1 MSNIKNIKKNKEA
14 ILTGEIGA
22 LLHDIGKLNPCF
34 IGTNSIENIP
44 QRFHHANIDGFLKT
58 ELISLLKAFEEQ
70 KIKGESIRIYNIIT
84 EHHKKDNILQGC
96 DRKDSADDKGI
107 VRKKQTL
114 KNTIISSPFGY
125 PKEKV
130 DLNCLQKSFDDL
142 QNILIKLLKDYISG
156 MVDLSYFRR
165 TLMKELQVFFS
176 HGLGET
182 RIPSNDV
189 TLWDHS
195 YSTASRFK
203 SLLVAKLYGAD
214 TKDPELRIF
223 GIFWNGIEFI
233 NKGRKIAEIK
243 ARKEIIERIKEK
255 LKGKFEDEIPVG
267 NSIYEDINGIC
278 FTFPEFER
286 AEELANQCAKEACE
300 IVLEE
305 SENELWPFFTLS
317 KPSKTLT
324 VLASELKF
332 ASSRGAYPKI
342 TPALFIDKKQKKII
356 ADNPEMPTPQE
367 GEDICPL
374 CRLRAKPIEKER
386 CEICSERIQGR
397 LANWSNKKENTIWI
411 DEVADKNNR
420 IALIALNFDLD
431 KWFDGTMVGTIYS
444 QTYKDWKGSKKWNKA
459 NNVLRDSIEPNRES
473 VYRIVDDILND
484 RNSNEDRA
492 KLLDTFFEEGIGLNK
507 DSLETH
513 LQNIEENIGAD
524 LNKENLATYLFTQN
538 PSPAR
543 LYRIWKETEEFFDL
557 VINEITD
564 KIYAY
569 RWKRIGFSIDIPEL
583 KSRLKKEYKDIKNLE
598 KSSLIIKISGLDPET
613 LLVFHD
619 RNGKFYTIESLEKFK
634 FNNKTGEEAV
644 KEALKQG
651 IKHLALEDEPEKNL
665 IDVGKTI
672 KTEKNLYFE
681 KYYPL
686 IEINRSP
693 LSLRFIVPALDSV
706 KIIEMIAE
714 LYNERFK
721 KVLGKLPLNL
731 RLLVAKRKFPLYIL
745 LEAEKRMLKD
755 EEFKKQTPMDP
766 WWSVERLDEHY
777 SFYPTKKID
786 GKKYTLDD
794 LSPLSRGKTFY
805 LYPGYFDFELL
816 SVTTDRY
823 KIYYEGKNRGHE
835 DHRLFSGRPL
845 YFHQIPQIL
854 ELWGILSSNLSNSQI
869 NFIEKA
875 LTSKLREWKNV
886 KDENKENTFRIF
898 AETTLKD
905 AFGRKWDGLREETR
919 FFLISSSLNMLL
931 LDTINL
937 FTHVT
942 GVPEDE

>member
-1 MSNIKNIKKNKEA
+1 MSNIKNIRKRRKEV
-14 ILTGEIGA
+14 LLGEIGA
-22 LLHDIGKLNPCF
+22 LLHDIGKLHPNF
-34 IGTNSIENIP
+34 IGTNSIEKMP
-44 QRFHHANIDGFLKT
+44 PRFFHANIDDFLKT
-58 ELISLLKAFEEQ
+58 ELISALKAFEDLE
-70 KIKGESIRIYNIIT
+70 INVEPIRIYNIIS
-84 EHHKKDNILQGC
+84 EHHRNNVLQGC

-107 VRKKQTL
+107 VRRKQSITD
-114 KNTIISSPFGY
+114 TVISSPFGY
-125 PKEKV
+125 PKEKIH
-130 DLNCLQKSFDDL
+130 LNCLQKEFDDL
-142 QNILIKLLKDYISG
+142 QTILVRLFKYYISG
-156 MVDLSYFRR
+156 VVNLSLFRR
-165 TLMKELQVFFS
+165 MLMKEAQVFFS

-816 SVTTDRY
+816 SATTDRY

>member
-1 MSNIKNIKKNKEA
+1 MSNIKNIRKRRKEV
-14 ILTGEIGA
+14 LLGEIGA
-22 LLHDIGKLNPCF
+22 LLHDIGKLHPNF
-34 IGTNSIENIP
+34 IGTNSIEKMP
-44 QRFHHANIDGFLKT
+44 PRFFHANIDDFLKT
-58 ELISLLKAFEEQ
+58 ELISALKAFEDLE
-70 KIKGESIRIYNIIT
+70 INVEPIRIYNIIS
-84 EHHKKDNILQGC
+84 EHHRNNVLQGC

-107 VRKKQTL
+107 VRRKQSITD
-114 KNTIISSPFGY
+114 TVISSPFGY
-125 PKEKV
+125 PKEKIH
-130 DLNCLQKSFDDL
+130 LNCLQKEFDDL
-142 QNILIKLLKDYISG
+142 QTILVRLFKYYISG
-156 MVDLSYFRR
+156 VVNLSLFRR
-165 TLMKELQVFFS
+165 MLMKEVQVFFS

-278 FTFPEFER
+278 FTFPEFDR
-286 AEELANQCAKEACE
+286 AEELANQCAKEALK
-300 IVLEE
+300 IFLEE

-816 SVTTDRY
+816 SATTDRY

>member
-22 LLHDIGKLNPCF
+22 LLHDIGKLHPCF

-44 QRFHHANIDGFLKT
+44 QRFHHANLDGFLKI

-70 KIKGESIRIYNIIT
+70 KIEGKSIRIYNIIT
-84 EHHKKDNILQGC
+84 EHHKRDNILQGC

-142 QNILIKLLKDYISG
+142 QTILIKLLKDYISE
-156 MVDLSYFRR
+156 MVDLNYFRR

-203 SLLVAKLYGAD
+203 SLLVAKLCGAD

-255 LKGKFEDEIPVG
+255 LKGKFEDETPVG
-267 NSIYEDINGIC
+267 NSIYGDINGIC
-278 FTFPEFER
+278 FTFPEFDR
-286 AEELANQCAKEACE
+286 AKELANQCAKEALKM
-300 IVLEE
+300 VLEE
-305 SENELWPFFTLS
+305 SGNELWPFFTLS

-332 ASSRGAYPKI
+332 ASSRVAYPKI

-386 CEICSERIQGR
+386 CEICRERIQGR

-444 QTYKDWKGSKKWNKA
+444 QTYKDWKGSKKWNKV
-459 NNVLRDSIEPNRES
+459 NNVLRDSTEPNRES

-492 KLLDTFFEEGIGLNK
+492 RLLDTFFEEGIGLNK

-651 IKHLALEDEPEKNL
+651 IKHLASEDEPEKNL

-672 KTEKNLYFE
+672 KTEENLYFE

-706 KIIEMIAE
+706 KIMEMIAD
-714 LYNERFK
+714 LYNKRFE

-731 RLLVAKRKFPLYIL
+731 KLLVAKRKFPLYIL
-745 LEAEKRMLKD
+745 LDAEKRMLEG
-755 EEFKKQTPMDP
+755 EEFKKQTRMDP

-777 SFYPTKKID
+777 NFYPIKPAN
-786 GKKYTLDD
+786 GEKYTLDD
-794 LSPLSRGKTFY
+794 LSPLSRGKIFY

-816 SVTTDRY
+816 SATTDRY

-845 YFHQIPQIL
+845 YLHQIPQIL
-854 ELWGILSSNLSNSQI
+854 ELWDILSSNLSNSQI

-886 KDENKENTFRIF
+886 KDGNKENTFRIF

-942 GVPEDE
+942 GCLKDE

>member
-777 SFYPTKKID
+777 SFYPTK
-786 GKKYTLDD
+786 
-794 LSPLSRGKTFY
+794 R
-805 LYPGYFDFELL
+805 
-816 SVTTDRY
+816 
-823 KIYYEGKNRGHE
+823 
-835 DHRLFSGRPL
+835 
-845 YFHQIPQIL
+845 
-854 ELWGILSSNLSNSQI
+854 
-869 NFIEKA
+869 
-875 LTSKLREWKNV
+875 
-886 KDENKENTFRIF
+886 
-898 AETTLKD
+898 
-905 AFGRKWDGLREETR
+905 
-919 FFLISSSLNMLL
+919 
-931 LDTINL
+931 
-937 FTHVT
+937 
-942 GVPEDE
+942 

>member
-1 MSNIKNIKKNKEA
+1 
-14 ILTGEIGA
+14 
-22 LLHDIGKLNPCF
+22 
-34 IGTNSIENIP
+34 
-44 QRFHHANIDGFLKT
+44 
-58 ELISLLKAFEEQ
+58 
-70 KIKGESIRIYNIIT
+70 
-84 EHHKKDNILQGC
+84 
-96 DRKDSADDKGI
+96 
-107 VRKKQTL
+107 
-114 KNTIISSPFGY
+114 
-125 PKEKV
+125 
-130 DLNCLQKSFDDL
+130 
-142 QNILIKLLKDYISG
+142 
-156 MVDLSYFRR
+156 
-165 TLMKELQVFFS
+165 
-176 HGLGET
+176 
-182 RIPSNDV
+182 
-189 TLWDHS
+189 
-195 YSTASRFK
+195 
-203 SLLVAKLYGAD
+203 
-214 TKDPELRIF
+214 
-223 GIFWNGIEFI
+223 
-233 NKGRKIAEIK
+233 
-243 ARKEIIERIKEK
+243 
-255 LKGKFEDEIPVG
+255 
-267 NSIYEDINGIC
+267 
-278 FTFPEFER
+278 
-286 AEELANQCAKEACE
+286 
-300 IVLEE
+300 
-305 SENELWPFFTLS
+305 
-317 KPSKTLT
+317 
-324 VLASELKF
+324 
-332 ASSRGAYPKI
+332 
-342 TPALFIDKKQKKII
+342 
-356 ADNPEMPTPQE
+356 MPTPQE
-367 GEDICPL
+367 REDICPF
-374 CRLRAKPIEKER
+374 CKLRTKALGKER

-397 LANWSNKKENTIWI
+397 LANWTNRKENTIWI

-444 QTYKDWKGSKKWNKA
+444 QTYKDWKDSKKWNKA
-459 NNVLRDSIEPNRES
+459 NNVLRGSIEPNRES

-492 KLLDTFFEEGIGLNK
+492 KLLDTFFEERIGLNK

-731 RLLVAKRKFPLYIL
+731 KLLVAKRKFPLYIL
-745 LEAEKRMLKD
+745 LDAEKRMLKD

-816 SVTTDRY
+816 SATTDRY

>member
-1 MSNIKNIKKNKEA
+1 MSNIKNIRKRRKEV
-14 ILTGEIGA
+14 LLGEIGA
-22 LLHDIGKLNPCF
+22 LLHDIGKLHPNF
-34 IGTNSIENIP
+34 IGTNSIEKMP
-44 QRFHHANIDGFLKT
+44 PRFFHANIDDFLKT
-58 ELISLLKAFEEQ
+58 ELISALKAFEDLE
-70 KIKGESIRIYNIIT
+70 INVEPIRIYNIIS
-84 EHHKKDNILQGC
+84 EHHRKNNVLQGC

-107 VRKKQTL
+107 VRRKQSITD
-114 KNTIISSPFGY
+114 TVISSPFGY
-125 PKEKV
+125 PKEKIH
-130 DLNCLQKSFDDL
+130 LNCLQKEFDDL
-142 QNILIKLLKDYISG
+142 QTLLVRLFKDYISG
-156 MVDLSYFRR
+156 VVNLSLFRR
-165 TLMKELQVFFS
+165 MLMKEAQVFFS

-557 VINEITD
+557 VINKITD
-564 KIYAY
+564 IYAY
-569 RWKRIGFSIDIPEL
+569 RWKRIGFSIDIHEL
-583 KSRLKKEYKDIKNLE
+583 KGKLKEEHKNIKELE

-816 SVTTDRY
+816 SATTDRY

-854 ELWGILSSNLSNSQI
+854 ELWDLLSSNLSNSQI

>member
-1 MSNIKNIKKNKEA
+1 MSNIKNIRKRRKEV
-14 ILTGEIGA
+14 LLGEIGA
-22 LLHDIGKLNPCF
+22 LLHDIGKFHPDF
-34 IGTNSIENIP
+34 IGTNSIEKTP
-44 QRFHHANIDGFLKT
+44 PKFLHANIDDFLKT
-58 ELISLLKAFEEQ
+58 ELISALKAFEDLE
-70 KIKGESIRIYNIIT
+70 INVEPIRIYNIIS
-84 EHHKKDNILQGC
+84 EHHRNNVLQGC

-107 VRKKQTL
+107 VRRKQSITD
-114 KNTIISSPFGY
+114 TVISSPFGY
-125 PKEKV
+125 PKEKIH
-130 DLNCLQKSFDDL
+130 LNCLQKEFDDL
-142 QNILIKLLKDYISG
+142 QTILVRLFKDYISG
-156 MVDLSYFRR
+156 VVNLSLFRR
-165 TLMKELQVFFS
+165 MLMKEAQVFFS

-816 SVTTDRY
+816 SATTDRY

>member
-1 MSNIKNIKKNKEA
+1 MVIGMSNIKNIKKNKEA

-142 QNILIKLLKDYISG
+142 QTILIKLLKDYISG

-203 SLLVAKLYGAD
+203 SLLVAKLCGAD

-386 CEICSERIQGR
+386 CEICSERIRGR
-397 LANWSNKKENTIWI
+397 LANCVFTDPFKVVFCNT
-411 DEVADKNNR
+411 
-420 IALIALNFDLD
+420 
-431 KWFDGTMVGTIYS
+431 
-444 QTYKDWKGSKKWNKA
+444 
-459 NNVLRDSIEPNRES
+459 
-473 VYRIVDDILND
+473 
-484 RNSNEDRA
+484 
-492 KLLDTFFEEGIGLNK
+492 
-507 DSLETH
+507 
-513 LQNIEENIGAD
+513 
-524 LNKENLATYLFTQN
+524 
-538 PSPAR
+538 
-543 LYRIWKETEEFFDL
+543 
-557 VINEITD
+557 
-564 KIYAY
+564 
-569 RWKRIGFSIDIPEL
+569 
-583 KSRLKKEYKDIKNLE
+583 
-598 KSSLIIKISGLDPET
+598 
-613 LLVFHD
+613 
-619 RNGKFYTIESLEKFK
+619 
-634 FNNKTGEEAV
+634 FNC
-644 KEALKQG
+644 
-651 IKHLALEDEPEKNL
+651 
-665 IDVGKTI
+665 
-672 KTEKNLYFE
+672 
-681 KYYPL
+681 
-686 IEINRSP
+686 
-693 LSLRFIVPALDSV
+693 
-706 KIIEMIAE
+706 
-714 LYNERFK
+714 
-721 KVLGKLPLNL
+721 
-731 RLLVAKRKFPLYIL
+731 PLY
-745 LEAEKRMLKD
+745 
-755 EEFKKQTPMDP
+755 
-766 WWSVERLDEHY
+766 Y
-777 SFYPTKKID
+777 SAYA
-786 GKKYTLDD
+786 
-794 LSPLSRGKTFY
+794 
-805 LYPGYFDFELL
+805 
-816 SVTTDRY
+816 V
-823 KIYYEGKNRGHE
+823 
-835 DHRLFSGRPL
+835 
-845 YFHQIPQIL
+845 
-854 ELWGILSSNLSNSQI
+854 
-869 NFIEKA
+869 
-875 LTSKLREWKNV
+875 
-886 KDENKENTFRIF
+886 
-898 AETTLKD
+898 
-905 AFGRKWDGLREETR
+905 
-919 FFLISSSLNMLL
+919 
-931 LDTINL
+931 
-937 FTHVT
+937 
-942 GVPEDE
+942 